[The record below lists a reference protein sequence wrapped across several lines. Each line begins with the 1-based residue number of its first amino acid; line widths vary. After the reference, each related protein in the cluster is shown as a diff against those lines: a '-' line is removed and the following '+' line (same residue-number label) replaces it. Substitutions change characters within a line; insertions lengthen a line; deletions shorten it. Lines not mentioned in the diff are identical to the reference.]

1 MGLETAVIT
10 AVAGS
15 KLLGARSAL
24 QQGATQ
30 AAAGRFN
37 QQIAERNAKVL
48 ERQQD
53 QIDRSTAIDIA
64 RFRKTSIAC
73 KALRLKHLDTTD
85 GLLQVEH
92 HCRFY

>member
-1 MGLETAVIT
+1 MGAETAFIT

-15 KLLGARSAL
+15 SLLSARSAL

-48 ERQQD
+48 ERRQD
-53 QIDRSTAIDIA
+53 EIDRSTALDIS
-64 RFRKTSIAC
+64 RFR
-73 KALRLKHLDTTD
+73 
-85 GLLQVEH
+85 
-92 HCRFY
+92 